1 MKPIKI
7 SFALLLS
14 IFVVNF
20 SFAQDTLKKETI
32 KVWGN
37 CSSCKKHIEKAA
49 KAAGAVTAI
58 WNQDTKQLNV
68 SYNPA
73 KTTSVS
79 IQQYIAKAGYDTQDF
94 YGDDIA
100 YKIIKMKKIF
110 LFILSLFRK
119 KKCCQ

>member
-1 MKPIKI
+1 MKRINI
-7 SFALLLS
+7 SIALLLS
-14 IFVVNF
+14 IFAVNF
-20 SFAQDTLKKETI
+20 SFAQDSLKKETI

-37 CSSCKKHIEKAA
+37 CSNCKKHIEKAA
-49 KAAGAVTAI
+49 KAAGAATAN
-58 WNQDTKQLNV
+58 WNQDTKQLSV

-100 YKIIKMKKIF
+100 YRKLDACCKYA
-110 LFILSLFRK
+110 RK
-119 KKCCQ
+119 KAVAKTQ